1 MFQTMN
7 TKMGGPIIVLDEGDS
22 LFCVVMEIRETSHK
36 DMKGHLVDCRVGEL
50 EFSLNGH
57 TALVKGLRQG
67 MGDIPT
73 LFCIARGPIS
83 GRTITYDVGAYMTDG
98 GTAVGNPETFWSTD
112 AGTQAK
118 AAAVAL
124 ITDKIDALPPRE

>member
-7 TKMGGPIIVLDEGDS
+7 TTMGGPIIVLEEGES
-22 LFCVVMEIRETSHK
+22 LFCVVKDIRETSHK
-36 DMKGHLVDCRVGEL
+36 DMKGHLVDCAVDDL

-73 LFCIARGPIS
+73 LFCICRGPVS
-83 GRTITYDVGAYMTDG
+83 GRTITYDVGAYMTEG
-98 GTAVGNPETFWSTD
+98 GSAVGNPEYFWTT
-112 AGTQAK
+112 AEGKKAK
-118 AAAVAL
+118 AAAISLV
-124 ITDKIDALPPRE
+124 TEKIDSLPPRD